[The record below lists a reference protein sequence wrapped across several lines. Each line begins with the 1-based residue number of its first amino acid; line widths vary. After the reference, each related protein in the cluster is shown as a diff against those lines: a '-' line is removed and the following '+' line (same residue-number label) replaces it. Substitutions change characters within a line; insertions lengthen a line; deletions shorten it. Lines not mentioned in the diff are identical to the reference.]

1 MDQKLNKWLRWLKVV
16 ENDIQQMLIHRNI
29 FWEVQKIIRKNRN
42 IQQPSSF
49 YQYLGV
55 TYVSY
60 ITMGIR
66 RQVKIDKQSIS
77 FARLLSEIIETPSIL
92 SRVYFRS
99 LYKGSVAEDLA
110 DRDFDKFVENGPF
123 LKERNI
129 DFISSTM
136 VCNDLNELKTTA
148 VKVEEFGDKIIAHRD
163 SKAPKTLPT
172 FDNVDECLDFM
183 DKLYVKY
190 HLLFHAAGMET
201 LMPVYQYDWTEIF
214 LEPWLHPETEL
225 HDY

>member
-129 DFISSTM
+129 DF
-136 VCNDLNELKTTA
+136 
-148 VKVEEFGDKIIAHRD
+148 
-163 SKAPKTLPT
+163 
-172 FDNVDECLDFM
+172 
-183 DKLYVKY
+183 
-190 HLLFHAAGMET
+190 
-201 LMPVYQYDWTEIF
+201 
-214 LEPWLHPETEL
+214 
-225 HDY
+225 